1 MVDIAIVTVLLAA
14 AVYLLISERIP
25 IDLTAI
31 GLMAALA
38 LTGLLEPVE
47 AAAGLANPAVVTV
60 GAMFLVSQALVRT
73 GAISFIGPWAARMV
87 KGRPRLALVL
97 ICLLVGVASAFVN
110 NTPVVVL
117 FIPVIISMGCQLGV
131 SPSQYLIPASYAS
144 ILAGTCTLIGTS
156 TNIIVSDLSASYG
169 HGTLSMFEL
178 AKVGLPLA
186 VLGLLFMILVAP
198 RLMPRVNNSV
208 CELEDE
214 TRRRYLA
221 QAIVTPESWLIDSDP
236 CPGLAELHP
245 GIEVV
250 ELVRRS
256 RIFHPCRDRTAAK
269 VGDVL
274 LVKGSADALVQLMQD
289 KGLEPPLAET
299 PLDFGGPNQPLAV
312 ELIIP
317 PQSGLQGLRLEDTEL
332 LRNDYLT
339 VLAVER
345 SGLSY
350 SEKELAHI
358 RLKTGDVLLV
368 WVQADKMDRLR
379 NRADWI
385 VAEDVQTQI
394 VNKRRAGAAGAIFIA
409 LVAAA
414 SLGLADIMICA
425 LAAVFLLAL
434 TGCLSLRRAYRALQP
449 EVLLLIAATI
459 ALGAAMTKTGASRYY
474 AELSLS
480 LMKDWPPGLI
490 LGGFVALTSVS
501 TQLLSNNATAVLLL
515 PIAVS
520 SAQALG
526 VDPKPFIMAVCYGAS
541 ACFATPIGYQTNLL
555 VYGPGG
561 YRFSD
566 YLKMGIPL
574 NLLVVVG
581 ATLLIPVFWPF

>member
-1 MVDIAIVTVLLAA
+1 MDILIVTVILAVT
-14 AVYLLISERIP
+14 VYLLISERIP

-31 GLMAALA
+31 GLMASLA
-38 LTGLLEPVE
+38 LTGLLSPLE

-73 GAISFIGPWAARMV
+73 GAIGFIGPWAAKTV
-87 KGRPRLALVL
+87 KGRPRLALAL
-97 ICLLVGVASAFVN
+97 ICLLVGTASAFVN

-117 FIPVIISMGCQLGV
+117 FIPVIISMGCQLGS

-156 TNIIVSDLSASYG
+156 TNIIVSDLSLASGYG
-169 HGTLSMFEL
+169 ALSMFEL

-186 VLGLLFMILVAP
+186 VIGLGFMILAAP
-198 RLMPRVNNSV
+198 RLMPRVSNSI

-214 TRRRYLA
+214 SRRRYLA
-221 QAIVTPESWLIDSDP
+221 QVVITPESRLIGLNP
-236 CPGLAELHP
+236 CPGLAGDHP
-245 GIEVV
+245 GVEVV
-250 ELVRRS
+250 ELVRRPKVY
-256 RIFHPCRDRTAAK
+256 HPCRDAIAARA
-269 VGDVL
+269 GDVL
-274 LVKGSADALVQLMQD
+274 LVKGSADALVNLVQD
-289 KGLEPPLAET
+289 QGLDAHLGGGELS
-299 PLDFGGPNQPLAV
+299 FGGADSPLAV

-317 PQSGLQGLRLEDTEL
+317 PQSGLLGRRLSHTEL
-332 LRNDYLT
+332 LRTDDLI

-350 SEKELAHI
+350 SENELADI

-368 WVQADKMDRLR
+368 WVKADKLDRLR
-379 NRADWI
+379 NRTDWI
-385 VAEDVQTQI
+385 VAEDVHTQI
-394 VNKRRAGAAGAIFIA
+394 VDQRRAKLAGAIFIG

-425 LAAVFLLAL
+425 LTAVFLLAL
-434 TGCLSLRRAYRALQP
+434 TGCLSLRRAYRSLQP

-459 ALGAAMTKTGASRYY
+459 ALGAAMTNTGASKYY
-474 AELSLS
+474 AELFLE
-480 LMKDWPPGLI
+480 LMSGWPPGLI
-490 LGGFVALTSVS
+490 LGGFVLLTSVS

-574 NLLVVVG
+574 NLLVIVG
-581 ATLLIPVFWPF
+581 ATLLIPVFWPL